1 LEGRRSTVSNL
12 RINLDDLLNAR
23 TVESERIEFK
33 ATWDRKVTGYQVL
46 KTICAFANDLRR
58 HGSGYII
65 IGVAERE
72 GRASLPPR
80 GLSPA
85 QMEEAE
91 RWIGENCKQIDP
103 TYVPRISREDRD
115 GRRILVVWVPA
126 SETPPHQAPDG
137 NRRPKKYWVRI
148 DQKTVDAQKRG
159 LLTPL
164 MEQSVTVPWDSRT
177 ALSATVD
184 DLSETMVRE
193 HLRDC
198 GSALLDEPDPR
209 TIYRKMDIVR
219 RVNDHEV
226 PRNVGLLFFSRDA
239 TKWFPGAKIE
249 TAILRSG
256 AGGDVL
262 DEKVFK
268 GGSADQIRGCLGYL
282 RREVF
287 ESRTEKVSK
296 QPRASNRVN
305 YPEDA
310 VREVLVN
317 ALFHRG
323 YADNSPHPTLV
334 RVAEDRIDIRST
346 PGPVLG
352 IEQDQLRPGGTPPLV
367 PPRNPRIG
375 ELFKEARL
383 AERRLTGLDKVYQT
397 MERNGSPPPQFR
409 FDEGRT
415 FFQATLFAHPWQT
428 AASAIRRAGELRAVG
443 RPSEALDALESAW
456 RADSDSLVL
465 AEELVRYCIAQ
476 SELDR
481 AEPVVA
487 AYLPLN
493 AESARVNVVV
503 PWLEALVADRQTV
516 RAHDFLREHGA
527 KLSSHEAAGAA
538 IVARRL
544 RDEEI
549 AAKLFEIAGPLILED
564 PRALLESAQNK
575 MHRAGQAHRRGR
587 TTENNNLLADAC
599 FLLERVLR
607 MDTQARRHAWAWR
620 ELARARGWLGDPAS
634 LVDEAYERAVELA
647 PDVWM
652 FREEWALR
660 TERGSRAMLE
670 WQEPHLR
677 NLTTPEHRYGP
688 RILGEVEYRKQE
700 TVLTDLSQAVEN
712 LRVTLSTALQ
722 EPDDRVRPV
731 LKHIADAK
739 TLLDDSSPRW
749 KADSLQVAR
758 NLTKAMVSEIKGGQS
773 QAADTVASP
782 AFQSVAQALAR
793 VNMRFLA
800 WLRPHLVD
808 RYWQR

>member
-1 LEGRRSTVSNL
+1 MSNL

-33 ATWDRKVTGYQVL
+33 ATWDGKVTGHQVL

-58 HGSGYII
+58 QGSGYIV

-72 GRASLPPR
+72 GHADLPPR
-80 GLSPA
+80 GLSLE
-85 QMEEAE
+85 QMEDAE
-91 RWIGENCKQIDP
+91 KWIGGNCQRIDP
-103 TYVPRISREDRD
+103 TYVPRISREERD
-115 GRRILVVWVPA
+115 GRHLLVVWVPA

-137 NRRPKKYWVRI
+137 DRRPKKYWVRI

-164 MEQSVTVPWDSRT
+164 MEQSATVPWDSRA

-184 DLSETMVRE
+184 DLSEAMVRE

-226 PRNVGLLFFSRDA
+226 PRNVGLLFFSRDP

-249 TAILRSG
+249 TSILRAG

-268 GGSADQIRGCLGYL
+268 GGSADQIRSCLSYL
-282 RREVF
+282 GREVLG
-287 ESRTEKVSK
+287 SRVEKVSNRL
-296 QPRASNRVN
+296 RASNRVN

-323 YADNSPHPTLV
+323 YADSSPHPTLV
-334 RVAEDRIDIRST
+334 RVTSDRIDIRST

-352 IEQDQLRPGGTPPLV
+352 IEQEQLRRGGTPPLV

-375 ELFKEARL
+375 ELFKEASL
-383 AERRLTGLDKVYQT
+383 AERRLTGLDKVYQA
-397 MERNGSPPPQFR
+397 MERNGSPPPEFR

-428 AASAIRRAGELRAVG
+428 AASAVRRAGELRAVG
-443 RPSEALDALESAW
+443 RPEEALDALESAW
-456 RADSDSLVL
+456 HADSASLVL
-465 AEELVRYCIAQ
+465 AEELVRYCVAQ
-476 SELDR
+476 GELDR
-481 AEPVVA
+481 AEPVVT
-487 AYLPLN
+487 AYLPLD

-503 PWLEALVADRQTV
+503 PWLEALVEDGQTE
-516 RAHDFLREHGA
+516 RAHRFLRKHSAG
-527 KLSSHEAAGAA
+527 LSSHEAIGAA

-544 RDEEI
+544 RDEGT

-575 MHRAGQAHRRGR
+575 LRSAGQAHRQGH
-587 TTENNNLLADAC
+587 TTENHNLLVDAR

-607 MDTQARRHAWAWR
+607 LDAPPRRHAWAWR
-620 ELARARGWLGDPAS
+620 ELARARSWLREPAS
-634 LVDEAYERAVELA
+634 AVDEAYANAVRLA
-647 PDVWM
+647 PDEPR

-660 TERGSRAMLE
+660 TERGSSAMLE

-677 NLTTPEHRYGP
+677 NLTVPEHLYGP
-688 RILGEVEYRKQE
+688 RILGDVEFRKQE
-700 TVLTDLSQAVEN
+700 AVLKDLNQAVEN
-712 LRVTLSTALQ
+712 LRSTLSAALD
-722 EPDDRVRPV
+722 EPNDRVRSV
-731 LKHIADAK
+731 LKHVADAK
-739 TLLDDSSPRW
+739 TLLDDSGPRW

-758 NLTKAMVSEIKGGQS
+758 ELTKVMVSEIKQGQS
-773 QAADTVASP
+773 RAADPAASP
-782 AFQSVAQALAR
+782 AFQSVAQALAQ